1 MSVYLFNQSKRP
13 EFCRIKQRIVLW
25 CWAGWFNLID
35 IPQGWYRGLSSLQ
48 AFWFLQ
54 TMEELQVAVKVGGW
68 WQHEIIVQTRASSLT
83 DKFFTETEILF
94 YPQTQ
99 RWRLVSG
106 KFASVAFLTF
116 LLMKIFADFLTI
128 SLEMILA
135 GEIYQYQLKQE
146 RPVGP
151 ATMNVVALETL

>member
-1 MSVYLFNQSKRP
+1 M
-13 EFCRIKQRIVLW
+13 
-25 CWAGWFNLID
+25 
-35 IPQGWYRGLSSLQ
+35 
-48 AFWFLQ
+48 
-54 TMEELQVAVKVGGW
+54 
-68 WQHEIIVQTRASSLT
+68 
-83 DKFFTETEILF
+83 
-94 YPQTQ
+94 
-99 RWRLVSG
+99 SG

-151 ATMNVVALETL
+151 AIMNVVALETL